1 MKHDVYMHA
10 TKDAATLSS
19 LDIQSQSFLSEKVQ
33 AKKGKKNGVLKGG
46 ILMEITPV
54 IKLPYLDILV
64 QKSNKSLIPKWP
76 RGKKERK
83 SVYLSDSHSY

>member
-1 MKHDVYMHA
+1 MKHNVYMHA

-46 ILMEITPV
+46 IFNGNYTG
-54 IKLPYLDILV
+54 
-64 QKSNKSLIPKWP
+64 NKASLF
-76 RGKKERK
+76 RYSGTERQ
-83 SVYLSDSHSY
+83 